1 MSPQQRLIV
10 LSGPSGSGKATLLN
24 YITDHTDIKRVVTF
38 TTREPRPGEVDGV
51 DYNFVSWDKFD
62 RMLRD
67 GDLVEAECVYGDY
80 YYGSPHD
87 IFAGTDGDVIMELD
101 TEGAKNYRKHYE
113 NILTVFILPPSIAVL
128 VKRIEKRHKETNFS
142 GRLRSAIPQIEAAAK
157 YDYIVINDDIERV
170 GAEIVEYLRTGR
182 EDEKRL
188 EKLALA
194 RKLVRALAQ

>member
-24 YITDHTDIKRVVTF
+24 YITSHTDIKRVVTF

-51 DYNFVSWDKFD
+51 DYNFITWDKFD

-67 GDLVEAECVYGDY
+67 GDLVEAERVYGDY
-80 YYGSPHD
+80 YYGSPRD

-101 TEGAKNYRKHYE
+101 TEGANNYRKHYE

-128 VKRIEKRHKETNFS
+128 VDRIEKRHKETNFG
-142 GRLRSAIPQIEAAAK
+142 GRLRSAIPQIEVAAE
-157 YDYIVINDDIERV
+157 YDYIVVNDDIERV
-170 GAEIVEYLRTGR
+170 GTEIVDFLQTRQ
-182 EDEKRL
+182 EDTNRS

-194 RKLVRALAQ
+194 RRLIRELAQ